1 MQAEQTPIKFDDIE
15 MRGGMKRGQT
25 IVIVG
30 GGSIG
35 QHIHQV
41 LDEVPEL
48 IVLHELAE
56 ERPSKKLVL
65 HGHVGTL
72 GEMHRHELAMALAAV
87 KDPKPWYNEHGNK
100 RRIYK

>member
-1 MQAEQTPIKFDDIE
+1 MQAEPTSFKFDDIE

-65 HGHVGTL
+65 CGHVGSL
-72 GEMHRHELAMALAAV
+72 GGLHTHELAMIREEM

>member
-1 MQAEQTPIKFDDIE
+1 MQAEPTSFKFDDIE
-15 MRGGMKRGQT
+15 MCGGMKRGQT

-41 LDEVPEL
+41 LDEAPEM
-48 IVLHELAE
+48 IVIHELAE
-56 ERPSKKLVL
+56 ERPSKKPVL
-65 HGHVGTL
+65 CGHVGSL
-72 GEMHRHELAMALAAV
+72 GELHAHELAMIREEM
-87 KDPKPWYNEHGNK
+87 KDPKPWYREHGNK

>member
-1 MQAEQTPIKFDDIE
+1 MQAEQTPIEFDDLE

-30 GGSIG
+30 DGHIG
-35 QHIHQV
+35 QRIHQV

-48 IVLHELAE
+48 IVLHELAKD
-56 ERPSKKLVL
+56 RPSKKLVL
-65 HGHVGTL
+65 PGHVGTL
-72 GEMHRHELAMALAAV
+72 GEMHKHELAMAISAM
-87 KDPKPWYNEHGNK
+87 KDPKPWYNEHDNK